1 MGANRVDLSGLKWH
15 RRNAVSQV
23 WGDWRVTVGTDAE
36 ATDILR
42 KSALFQDLD
51 GALFAEICA
60 DARVSELARGQILF
74 QQHDPARTFFVVLD
88 GWVKVFR
95 MSPRGEEAVIGI
107 FTRGES
113 FAEIAA
119 LAGNDYPASAEA
131 VADTRLAA
139 VSVERLTRRISE
151 DPSVALAMLASV
163 SRQMHRLV
171 DEIEQMKGHSGIQ
184 RVAEFLAR
192 HCNVDEGACVVRLPY
207 EKALIAG
214 KLGMKAESLSRV
226 FQRLR
231 ARGVVI
237 RGEMAMINDVAT
249 LRDIVDRDSNSA
261 LG

>member
-1 MGANRVDLSGLKWH
+1 MAGAANKETLE
-15 RRNAVSQV
+15 
-23 WGDWRVTVGTDAE
+23 T
-36 ATDILR
+36 LR
-42 KSALFQDLD
+42 QCALFRDFD
-51 GALFAEICA
+51 DVLFADICSDVRVVEI
-60 DARVSELARGQILF
+60 SRGATLF
-74 QQHDPARTFFVVLD
+74 SQHDPAKHFYIVLD
-88 GWVKVFR
+88 GWMKVFR

-107 FTRGES
+107 FSRGES

-119 LAGNDYPASAEA
+119 LARKDFPASAEA

-139 VSVERLTRRISE
+139 VAVDRLIRRISDNPE
-151 DPSVALAMLASV
+151 VALSMLASV

-171 DEIEQMKGHSGIQ
+171 DEIEQMKGLSGIQ

-192 HCNVDEGACVVRLPY
+192 QCNVDDGACVVRLPY
-207 EKALIAG
+207 EKSLIAG

-249 LRDIVDRDSNSA
+249 LRDIVEKDSNSA